1 MKPRPQNSILL
12 GGQRYIRPHYSNRRS
27 DRGFKVPDKR
37 QARASVLLSLLKTAR
52 MKTLLFTVFAVLC
65 IQAVFGVDPNE
76 HNKVVCYW
84 NSTAYERQG
93 PAKFQ
98 IEDVRPALS
107 LCTHLIY
114 GYAHINSDFEIVPG
128 SPSLDTGSGY
138 SYYRLATQLKRQFP
152 DLKIYLSVGGNSD
165 PYDEEHKYLVLTETA
180 EGRTRFINSV
190 NRLLNDYDFD
200 GIDLA
205 WQFPPVKPKKQRST
219 LGSIWHGL
227 KKKLGYGKFKDD
239 KEQEHRDGFTILVRD
254 LKSQLRPRFKALTI
268 TVLPHVNSTVYY
280 DARLLAPNIEAVH
293 LFAFDQKTPE
303 RSAKEADFPAP
314 IYASYGRVAE
324 DNVDV
329 ATRYWLENGTPG
341 SKIVVGIPTYARTWK
356 LTSDSQISGVPP
368 IVTDGPGAPGPNT
381 NEPGLLS
388 YAEMCSRLT
397 EHAAGRLR
405 RVGDPSKKYGS
416 YAYQAYNGE
425 TGAEGI
431 WAGYEDPDTA
441 GNKATFVKSK
451 GLGGVAIVD
460 LSLDDFRGV
469 CTGDKYPIVRGAKY
483 KL

>member
-1 MKPRPQNSILL
+1 M
-12 GGQRYIRPHYSNRRS
+12 
-27 DRGFKVPDKR
+27 F
-37 QARASVLLSLLKTAR
+37 LSLLKFQTAK
-52 MKTLLFTVFAVLC
+52 MKTLLSAVFALLC
-65 IQAVFGVDPNE
+65 IQAVFSVDPNE

-98 IEDVRPALS
+98 IEDVRLALS

-138 SYYRLATQLKRQFP
+138 SYYRLATQLKRSFP
-152 DLKIYLSVGGNSD
+152 DLKVYLSVGGNSD
-165 PYDEEHKYLVLTETA
+165 PYDEEHKYLVLTETS
-180 EGRTRFINSV
+180 EGRMKFINSV

-205 WQFPPVKPKKQRST
+205 WQFPPVKPKKNRGTFS
-219 LGSIWHGL
+219 SIWHGI
-227 KKKLGYGKFKDD
+227 KKKLGYGKFKDE

-254 LKSQLRPRFKALTI
+254 LKTQLRPRFKALTL
-268 TVLPHVNSTVYY
+268 TVLPHVNASVYY

-303 RSAKEADFPAP
+303 RNAKEADFPAP
-314 IYASYGRVAE
+314 IYGSYGRVAE
-324 DNVDV
+324 DNIDV
-329 ATRYWLENGTPG
+329 QARYWLEHGTPG
-341 SKIVVGIPTYARTWK
+341 SKIVIGIPTYARTWK
-356 LTSDSQISGVPP
+356 LTADSQISGVPP
-368 IVTDGPGAPGPNT
+368 IVTDGPGAPGPHT

-388 YAEMCSRLT
+388 YAEMCARLT
-397 EHAAGRLR
+397 EHAVGRLR
-405 RVGDPSKKYGS
+405 RVSDPSKKYGS
-416 YAYQAYNGE
+416 YAYQAYDGD
-425 TGAEGI
+425 TGTEGI

-441 GNKATFVKSK
+441 GNKAAYVKSK

-469 CTGDKYPIVRGAKY
+469 CTGEKYPITRGAKY

>member
-1 MKPRPQNSILL
+1 
-12 GGQRYIRPHYSNRRS
+12 
-27 DRGFKVPDKR
+27 
-37 QARASVLLSLLKTAR
+37 
-52 MKTLLFTVFAVLC
+52 MKTLLSAVLVILC
-65 IQAVFGVDPNE
+65 IQAALGVDPLE
-76 HNKVVCYW
+76 HSKVVCYW

-98 IEDVRPALS
+98 LEDTRPALS

-114 GYAHINSDFEIVPG
+114 GYAHINSNFEITPG

-138 SYYRLATQLKRQFP
+138 SYYRLATQLKRSFP

-165 PYDEEHKYLVLTETA
+165 PYDEEHKYLVLTETS
-180 EGRTRFINSV
+180 EGRTKFINSV

-205 WQFPPVKPKKQRST
+205 WQFPPVKVKKQRST
-219 LGSIWHGL
+219 LGSFWHGL
-227 KKKLGYGKFKDD
+227 KKRLGYGKFQDD

-254 LKSQLRPRFKALTI
+254 LKAQLRPRFKSLTV
-268 TVLPHVNSTVYY
+268 TVLPHVNASVYY

-293 LFAFDQKTPE
+293 LFAFDQKTPD
-303 RSAKEADFPAP
+303 RNPKEADYPAP
-314 IYASYGRVAE
+314 IYGSYGRVAD
-324 DNVDV
+324 DNVN
-329 ATRYWLENGTPG
+329 AASRYWLENGTPG
-341 SKIVVGIPTYARTWK
+341 GKIVVGIPTYARTWK
-356 LTSDSQISGVPP
+356 LTADSQISGVPP
-368 IVTDGPGAPGPNT
+368 IVTDGPGGPGPNT
-381 NEPGLLS
+381 NEEGLLS
-388 YAEMCSRLT
+388 YTEMCSKLT

-416 YAYQAYNGE
+416 YAYQSYNADTGE
-425 TGAEGI
+425 QGI

-441 GNKATFVKSK
+441 GNKAAFVKSK
-451 GLGGVAIVD
+451 GLGGIAIVD

-469 CTGDKYPIVRGAKY
+469 CTGDKYPIIRAAKY

>member
-1 MKPRPQNSILL
+1 MNDHGTDVISPKP
-12 GGQRYIRPHYSNRRS
+12 HHSNGRS
-27 DRGFKVPDKR
+27 DRGFKVPGK
-37 QARASVLLSLLKTAR
+37 QQSSVSTLLSLLKTTR
-52 MKTLLFTVFAVLC
+52 MKTLFSVVLAVLC
-65 IQAVFGVDPNE
+65 IQAVFGADSNE

-98 IEDVRPALS
+98 LEDVKPALS

-138 SYYRLATQLKRQFP
+138 SYYRLATQLKRTYP

-165 PYDEEHKYLVLTETA
+165 PYDEEHKYLVLTETS
-180 EGRTRFINSV
+180 EGRTKFINSV

-205 WQFPPVKPKKQRST
+205 WQFPPIRPKKQRST

-227 KKKLGYGKFKDD
+227 KKKLGYGKFQDD

-254 LKSQLRPRFKALTI
+254 LKSQLRPRHKALTI
-268 TVLPHVNSTVYY
+268 TVLPHVNASIYY

-303 RSAKEADFPAP
+303 RNAKEADFPAP
-314 IYASYGRVAE
+314 VYASYGRVAE
-324 DNVDV
+324 DNIDV
-329 ATRYWLENGTPG
+329 QARYWLEHGTPG
-341 SKIVVGIPTYARTWK
+341 SRIVIGIPTYARTWK
-356 LTSDSQISGVPP
+356 LTADSQISGVPP

-388 YAEMCSRLT
+388 YSEMCAKLT
-397 EHAAGRLR
+397 EHAAGKLR
-405 RVGDPSKKYGS
+405 QVNDPSKKYGS
-416 YAYQAYNGE
+416 YAYQSYNGE

-431 WAGYEDPDTA
+431 WAGYENPDTA

>member
-1 MKPRPQNSILL
+1 M
-12 GGQRYIRPHYSNRRS
+12 
-27 DRGFKVPDKR
+27 F
-37 QARASVLLSLLKTAR
+37 LSLLKFQTAK
-52 MKTLLFTVFAVLC
+52 MKTLLLAVFALLC
-65 IQAVFGVDPNE
+65 IQAVFSVDPNE

-98 IEDVRPALS
+98 IEDVRLALS

-138 SYYRLATQLKRQFP
+138 SYYRLATQLKRSFP
-152 DLKIYLSVGGNSD
+152 DLKVYLSVGGNSD
-165 PYDEEHKYLVLTETA
+165 PYDEEHKYLVLTETS
-180 EGRTRFINSV
+180 EGRTKFINSV

-205 WQFPPVKPKKQRST
+205 WQFPPVKPKKNRGTFS
-219 LGSIWHGL
+219 SIWHGI
-227 KKKLGYGKFKDD
+227 KKKLGYGKFKDE

-254 LKSQLRPRFKALTI
+254 LKTQLRPRFKALTL
-268 TVLPHVNSTVYY
+268 TVLPHVNASVYY

-303 RSAKEADFPAP
+303 RNAKEADFPAP

-324 DNVDV
+324 DNIDV
-329 ATRYWLENGTPG
+329 QARYWLEHGTPG
-341 SKIVVGIPTYARTWK
+341 SKIVIGIPTYARTWK
-356 LTSDSQISGVPP
+356 LTADSQISGVPP
-368 IVTDGPGAPGPNT
+368 IVTDGPGTPGPHT

-388 YAEMCSRLT
+388 YAEMCARLT
-397 EHAAGRLR
+397 EHAVGRLR
-405 RVGDPSKKYGS
+405 RVSDPSKKYGS
-416 YAYQAYNGE
+416 YAYQAYDGD
-425 TGAEGI
+425 TGTEGI

-441 GNKATFVKSK
+441 GNKAAYVKSK

-469 CTGDKYPIVRGAKY
+469 CTGEKYPIIRGAKY

>member
-1 MKPRPQNSILL
+1 MK
-12 GGQRYIRPHYSNRRS
+12 
-27 DRGFKVPDKR
+27 
-37 QARASVLLSLLKTAR
+37 
-52 MKTLLFTVFAVLC
+52 MLFLVALAALC
-65 IQAVFGVDPNE
+65 IQTVLGADPHE
-76 HNKVVCYW
+76 HSKVVCYW

-98 IEDVRPALS
+98 LDDVRSALS
-107 LCTHLIY
+107 LCTHLVY

-128 SPSLDTGSGY
+128 SPNLDTGSGY
-138 SYYRLATQLKRQFP
+138 SYYRLTTQLKRSFP

-165 PYDEEHKYLVLTETA
+165 PYDDEHKYLVLTETS
-180 EGRTRFINSV
+180 EGRTKFINSV

-205 WQFPPVKPKKQRST
+205 WQFPPVKPKKQRGT
-219 LGSIWHGL
+219 LGSLWHGL
-227 KKKLGYGKFKDD
+227 KKKLGYGKFQDT

-254 LKSQLRPRFKALTI
+254 LKTQLRPRFKALTV
-268 TVLPHVNSTVYY
+268 TVLPHVNASVYY
-280 DARLLAPNIEAVH
+280 DVRLLAPNIEAVN
-293 LFAFDQKTPE
+293 LFALDQRTPE
-303 RSAKEADFPAP
+303 RSAKEADYPAP
-314 IYASYGRVAE
+314 IYGSYGRVVD
-324 DNVDV
+324 DNVDS

-341 SKIVVGIPTYARTWK
+341 SKIVVGIPTFARTWK
-356 LTSDSQISGVPP
+356 LTADSQISGVPP
-368 IVTDGPGAPGPNT
+368 IVTDGPGAPGPHT

-388 YAEMCSRLT
+388 YAEVCAKLT

-405 RVGDPSKKYGS
+405 RVSDPSKKYGS
-416 YAYQAYNGE
+416 YAYQSYNPD
-425 TGAEGI
+425 TGAEGL

-441 GNKATFVKSK
+441 GHKATFVKSK

-469 CTGDKYPIVRGAKY
+469 CTGDKYPIIKGAKY